1 MNIHGELKWFLG
13 DDKEYAKL
21 GFTES
26 HKAFSIDIVLV
37 PKAHRGKGIGSA
49 LIAHILAMA
58 DTLQKDIYLSA
69 RPIAGTTTP
78 EKQHQLVK
86 YYKNFGFKIID
97 EGVTATY
104 MVRKQIEN
112 NGDHTHNHINI
123 LNQE

>member
-1 MNIHGELKWFLG
+1 MNIHGEFKWFLG

-49 LIAHILAMA
+49 LIKHILAMA

-78 EKQHQLVK
+78 EKQQQLVK
-86 YYKNFGFKIID
+86 YYKNFGFKVID

-104 MVRKQIEN
+104 MVRKQIDTDMN
-112 NGDHTHNHINI
+112 
-123 LNQE
+123 

>member
-1 MNIHGELKWFLG
+1 MNLHGELKWFLG

-37 PKAHRGKGIGSA
+37 PKAHRGRGIGSA
-49 LIAHILAMA
+49 LITHILAMA

-78 EKQHQLVK
+78 EKQKQLVK
-86 YYKNFGFKIID
+86 YYKSFGFKIID
-97 EGVTATY
+97 VGVTATY
-104 MVRKQIEN
+104 MVRKLSDNDSDQSPK
-112 NGDHTHNHINI
+112 HTNI